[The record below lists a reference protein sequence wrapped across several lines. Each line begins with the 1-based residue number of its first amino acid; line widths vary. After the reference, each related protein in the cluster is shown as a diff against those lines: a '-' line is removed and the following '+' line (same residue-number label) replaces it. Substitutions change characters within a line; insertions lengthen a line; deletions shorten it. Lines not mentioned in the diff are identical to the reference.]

1 MTTTITFSRQNEGAL
16 RTRTSYYWENLV
28 LVVVFFSKSKAQT
41 MTFLEEGE
49 GVNKVYS
56 GHYESSDL
64 VSVVLCCWTDEG
76 SFEDEDEAR

>member
-41 MTFLEEGE
+41 MTFLGGEE

-56 GHYESSDL
+56 GHYESGDL
-64 VSVVLCCWTDEG
+64 VSVVLCWWTDEG
-76 SFEDEDEAR
+76 GFGDEDEAR